1 MMGDKY
7 HYEPGAIH
15 NDHHKEIHIGSVS
28 ERAFGELVRNFFRE
42 EAEVTDY
49 VEVKE
54 PAAAQKGSRRGRPR
68 KSGNQILKSFIYD
81 AGSEAETNK
90 RLQFLYNGLRQLKW
104 ISADTKPKI
113 FLRLFSEEETSSRV
127 VWTGEINTLAEL
139 FRELVVRRKYV
150 MLPDGV
156 SIWVLVNARFWE
168 KEGNQEFGNDRLSAT
183 RTPIDNKES
192 IDFLVEILNPNI
204 DIDDLIEQAKMSQG

>member
-1 MMGDKY
+1 MCEKY

-15 NDHHKEIHIGSVS
+15 HDHHKEINIGSVS
-28 ERAFGELVRNFFRE
+28 EKALGELVRNFFRD

-49 VEVKE
+49 VEVKDS
-54 PAAAQKGSRRGRPR
+54 PAAQNGAKRGRPK
-68 KSGNQILKSFIYD
+68 KSGNQILKTFIYN
-81 AGSEAETNK
+81 AGSEAEKNK
-90 RLQFLYNGLRQLKW
+90 RLQFLFNGLKQLGW

-113 FLRLFSEEETSSRV
+113 FFRLFAEEDTSSRV

-139 FRELVVRRKYV
+139 FRELVIRKRYV
-150 MLPDGV
+150 KLPDGV

-183 RTPIDNKES
+183 RTPIDNKDS
-192 IDFLVEILNPNI
+192 IDFLVEILNPKI
-204 DIDDLIEQAKMSQG
+204 DIDELLEEAKRSQG